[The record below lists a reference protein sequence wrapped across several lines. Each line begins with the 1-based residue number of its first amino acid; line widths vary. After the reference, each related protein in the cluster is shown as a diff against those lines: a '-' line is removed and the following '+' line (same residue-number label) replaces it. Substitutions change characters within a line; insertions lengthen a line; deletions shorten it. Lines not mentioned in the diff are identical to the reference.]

1 MAKQEQ
7 RCYECNL
14 SKYCDVEYPAM
25 IPPCAR
31 LAETAPFASTNT
43 ARDETATRLLKC
55 FVSFWHSDD
64 TEPNDVALVIVE
76 TEKFLSD
83 VAVSPV
89 A

>member
-1 MAKQEQ
+1 
-7 RCYECNL
+7 
-14 SKYCDVEYPAM
+14 
-25 IPPCAR
+25 
-31 LAETAPFASTNT
+31 
-43 ARDETATRLLKC
+43 LKC